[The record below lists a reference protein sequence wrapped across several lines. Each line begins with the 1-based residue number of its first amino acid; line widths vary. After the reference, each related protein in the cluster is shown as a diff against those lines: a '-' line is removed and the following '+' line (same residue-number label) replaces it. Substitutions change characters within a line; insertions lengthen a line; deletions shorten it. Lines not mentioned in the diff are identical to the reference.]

1 MSAGA
6 ISQSGV
12 TDSRYSAERPSSG
25 QQSAQ
30 VAILKTQVAQD
41 KALVEGVTQAAETIR
56 QAEEASK
63 AASRPGVGEKLDIRV

>member
-6 ISQSGV
+6 ISQSAI
-12 TDSRYSAERPSSG
+12 TDSRYSAERPSSA

-30 VAILKTQVAQD
+30 IAVIKTQADQD
-41 KALVEGVTQAAETIR
+41 QAIVETIA
-56 QAEEASK
+56 QSTEASK